1 VSREYYALVWG
12 APNLSGTIDAPIA
25 RNPRDRL
32 KMCVSRSMFAKP
44 AVTHFRRLAT
54 GMLEKFPVSLV
65 LCKLETGR
73 THQIRVHMQHHGFA
87 LVGDPLYGKS
97 HLARFFP
104 RQALHAKRLGLI
116 HPDTGE
122 ECLWKLILLTT
133 FSNCSSRP
141 IWSGLNNGAATAAGR
156 VPGRLGR

>member
-73 THQIRVHMQHHGFA
+73 THQIRVHAASRFRTGWRPFIRQITSGAFLSASGFA
-87 LVGDPLYGKS
+87 
-97 HLARFFP
+97 
-104 RQALHAKRLGLI
+104 RQT
-116 HPDTGE
+116 TG
-122 ECLWKLILLTT
+122 
-133 FSNCSSRP
+133 SDSS
-141 IWSGLNNGAATAAGR
+141 
-156 VPGRLGR
+156 